1 MDKEKLHACFK
12 DVVPKN
18 EAELDHLIYNL
29 KLPKHPY
36 MDYLL
41 KAFRALVDPH
51 KTYYIPEVARK
62 NGKDVM
68 IQEIFGPLNLP
79 DLQATLLFS
88 SATPFTHEDRVDLT
102 TDTALEIYFHPIEDI
117 LQDGFGVYN
126 FSAAIQAIDKPNSLW
141 HSTHKVI
148 EAIEYAG
155 SHNLSPKQRALHSKW
170 LTLTGREVYKNM
182 TIVQHGI
189 NRIFGAQLLANTV
202 VLDNSLRFNAR
213 LVQ

>member
-18 EAELDHLIYNL
+18 EAELDHLIHNL
-29 KLPKHPY
+29 RLQKHPY
-36 MDYLL
+36 MNYLL
-41 KAFRALVDPH
+41 RAFRALVDPN
-51 KTYYIPEVARK
+51 KTYYNPEVAQKDGK
-62 NGKDVM
+62 NIM

-88 SATPFTHEDRVDLT
+88 SSTPFTHEDRVDLT
-102 TDTALEIYFHPIEDI
+102 TDTALEIYFHPIKDI

-126 FSAAIQAIDKPNSLW
+126 FSAAFQALDKPGSLW
-141 HSTHKVI
+141 DSSHKVT
-148 EAIEYAG
+148 EAVEYAG
-155 SHNLSPKQRALHSKW
+155 SHNFSSKQRALHSRW
-170 LTLTGREVYKNM
+170 LTLTGRELYKNM

-189 NRIFGAQLLANTV
+189 TRIFSAQLLGNTV

-213 LVQ
+213 LVR